1 MGGLARPAGE
11 RSSTAAGRADEHGA
25 SPTEAAAATASPAS
39 DAMEAEAGGV
49 AIVYDALLGLTLAF
63 SPEEEE
69 HLEGAAADLGGA
81 STSASAAV
89 EEVEDATATYFV
101 FHNEITAARDALVDI
116 PTTDFFSLMCRRQ
129 LKTSRSR

>member
-1 MGGLARPAGE
+1 
-11 RSSTAAGRADEHGA
+11 
-25 SPTEAAAATASPAS
+25 AAATASPAS

-49 AIVYDALLGLTLAF
+49 AIVYDALPGLTLAF

-101 FHNEITAARDALVDI
+101 FRNEITAARDALVDI
-116 PTTDFFSLMCRRQ
+116 PTADFFSLDVSATVEDEPQ
-129 LKTSRSR
+129 